1 MGEWLKD
8 EGVKR
13 GKCEGILKANQRG
26 KGGFWRIVE
35 GRIRSK
41 VGAKRVIFAN
51 VITII
56 HPDSGLIRVDDKRG
70 RKSVKCQPGRGR
82 RCAKGGRRCPK
93 VGQKIGLESLLDY
106 SEGGEKAVNKGVSK
120 VPKVKR

>member
-1 MGEWLKD
+1 M
-8 EGVKR
+8 
-13 GKCEGILKANQRG
+13 
-26 KGGFWRIVE
+26 E

-41 VGAKRVIFAN
+41 VGAKKVIFAN

-56 HPDSGLIRVDDKRG
+56 RPESGLVRVDDKRG
-70 RKSVKCQPGRGR
+70 RKLVECQPGRDR
-82 RCAKGGRRCPK
+82 SCAKGGRRCSK

-106 SEGGEKAVNKGVSK
+106 SEGGEKAVNKGVSN